1 MKTAFQRAA
10 ARAAIAASLF
20 LLCCPRSAEAH
31 LVTTGL
37 GPVYDGIGHLV
48 LTLEDLIPVLALAL
62 LAGLRGPLA
71 GRRTLFILPV
81 AWLAGGVIGTQ
92 TGSAPSFPVA
102 ALSFLVL
109 GVFTATDLRLP
120 PKAVTALAVALG
132 LLHGFLNGVALREG
146 AGLLGLLGIAATLF
160 VVTALVAA
168 FVLSLRRPWTRIAV
182 RVAGSWIAAFGIL
195 LLGWGLKG
203 A

>member
-1 MKTAFQRAA
+1 MRAA
-10 ARAAIAASLF
+10 KVVPLF
-20 LLCCPRSAEAH
+20 LLLLPRTAEAH

-48 LTLEDLIPVLALAL
+48 LTLEDLVPVLALAL

-71 GRRTLFILPV
+71 GRRVLFVLPA
-81 AWLAGGVIGTQ
+81 AWLAGGIIGTQ
-92 TGSAPSFPVA
+92 TGSAPSFSVA
-102 ALSFLVL
+102 ALSFIVL

-120 PKAVTALAVALG
+120 PKAVTTLAVVFG

-146 AGLLGLLGIAATLF
+146 AGLLGLVGIAATLF
-160 VVTALVAA
+160 VLTALPAA
-168 FVLSLRRPWTRIAV
+168 LVVSLRRPWTRIAV
-182 RVAGSWIAAFGIL
+182 RVAGSWIAAMGIL
-195 LLGWGLKG
+195 MIGWSFR

>member
-1 MKTAFQRAA
+1 VKTAFQGAA
-10 ARAAIAASLF
+10 VRAAIAASLLF
-20 LLCCPRSAEAH
+20 LLIPRTAAAH

-48 LTLEDLIPVLALAL
+48 LTLEDLIPVLALGL
-62 LAGLRGPLA
+62 LVGLRGPLA
-71 GRRTLFILPV
+71 GRRALFILPA
-81 AWLAGGVIGTQ
+81 AWLAGGIVGTQ
-92 TGSAPSFPVA
+92 MGSTPSFPVA

-109 GVFTATDLRLP
+109 GIFTATDLRLP

-146 AGLLGLLGIAATLF
+146 AGLLGLLGIAVTLF

-168 FVLSLRRPWTRIAV
+168 LVLSLRRPWTRIAV
-182 RVAGSWIAAFGIL
+182 RVAGSWVAAMGIL
-195 LLGWGLKG
+195 MIGWSFR

>member
-10 ARAAIAASLF
+10 ARAAIAAPLF
-20 LLCCPRSAEAH
+20 LLCCPRSAAAH

-71 GRRTLFILPV
+71 GRRTLFILPA
-81 AWLAGGVIGTQ
+81 AWLAGGFIGTQ
-92 TGSAPSFPVA
+92 AGVTPSFPVA
-102 ALSFLVL
+102 ALSFIVL
-109 GVFTATDLRLP
+109 GVFTATDLQLP
-120 PKAVTALAVALG
+120 TKAVTALAVVLG

-146 AGLLGLLGIAATLF
+146 AGLLGLVGIAVTLF
-160 VVTALVAA
+160 ILTALVAA
-168 FVLSLRRPWTRIAV
+168 FVVSLRRPWTKIAV
-182 RVAGSWIAAFGIL
+182 RVAGSWIAAMGL
-195 LLGWGLKG
+195 LMIGWSLR

>member
-1 MKTAFQRAA
+1 MKTVFQRAA
-10 ARAAIAASLF
+10 VRTALAAPLF
-20 LLCCPRSAEAH
+20 LLIFPRSAAAH

-48 LTLEDLIPVLALAL
+48 LTLEDLVPVLALAL

-71 GRRTLFILPV
+71 GRRALFVLPA
-81 AWLAGGVIGTQ
+81 AWLAGGIIGTQ
-92 TGSAPSFPVA
+92 AGSAPSFPVA

-120 PKAVTALAVALG
+120 PKAVTALAVSLG

-146 AGLLGLLGIAATLF
+146 AGLLGLAGIAATLF
-160 VVTALVAA
+160 VLTALVAA
-168 FVLSLRRPWTRIAV
+168 FVVSLRRPWTKIAV
-182 RVAGSWIAAFGIL
+182 RVAGSWVAAMGIL
-195 LLGWGLKG
+195 MIGWSFR